1 MSVVIEMKSP
11 IDGIVPPRIIVIRIV
26 VVGTRII
33 IFPPEVDLLA

>member
-1 MSVVIEMKSP
+1 MSLVVEMKSP

-26 VVGTRII
+26 VGTGII

>member
-1 MSVVIEMKSP
+1 MSVVIEIKSP
-11 IDGIVPPRIIVIRIV
+11 IDGITPRIIVIGI

>member
-26 VVGTRII
+26 VGARII
-33 IFPPEVDLLA
+33 IFSPEVDLFA